1 MRHVLKLIPK
11 KHITIA
17 ASVSVI
23 VTAVVLMS
31 PSPRVE
37 ANRVAY
43 TLDLEEGSVA
53 KAGTVDLRVPGNT
66 PDNDP
71 TAEPAAQV
79 SEAPE
84 ASLAQDKTT
93 TATTTVAMV
102 DASLTGPGSEA
113 EVAAKPTQAKVV
125 PDKPD
130 PIPELDW
137 ATFKIRSGDTL
148 SSLFRKAGFND
159 GLMLSVIHG
168 DGEADKLQR
177 LYAGETI
184 RFATDEA
191 GELAAIELQRNL
203 LESLQIEK
211 NSDGFQG
218 EKVVREPDAR
228 PAFASGTIDGSLYV
242 AAREAGLSDRLA
254 MEMAGIF
261 GWNID
266 FVYDVRKGDR
276 FEVVYEELYLDGEK
290 FDTGAILSARFVN
303 QGEDVIALRY
313 TDSSGDT
320 DYYSPSGSSMR
331 KAFLRTPINA
341 RISSSFNLQRRH
353 PVLDVVRPHE
363 GTDYA
368 APPGT
373 PIKAAGD
380 GRVSFAG
387 WKGGYGRT
395 VILQHGDNITTLYA
409 HMSRLGRGIR
419 SGGRVKQ
426 GDTVGHVGSSG
437 MVTGPHLHYE
447 FRVNGSPRNSRT
459 VKLPDAKPVPKTEM
473 ARFQRFAEQ
482 EVAKFELFRRDDQQQ
497 LAFASDE

>member
-1 MRHVLKLIPK
+1 MFPK
-11 KHITIA
+11 THITIA
-17 ASVSVI
+17 ASVSLV
-23 VTAVVLMS
+23 VTAAVLMS
-31 PSPRVE
+31 PSSRVE

-43 TLDLEEGSVA
+43 ALDLKEGSVA
-53 KAGTVDLRVPGNT
+53 KTGFASPSVATSTPGTPARVLEAKARPESRIKKDDTNT
-66 PDNDP
+66 PAP
-71 TAEPAAQV
+71 TLAMIDASPKALPLKASATPEPAQT
-79 SEAPE
+79 PE
-84 ASLAQDKTT
+84 Q
-93 TATTTVAMV
+93 TA
-102 DASLTGPGSEA
+102 
-113 EVAAKPTQAKVV
+113 
-125 PDKPD
+125 
-130 PIPELDW
+130 PELDW
-137 ATFKIRSGDTL
+137 QIFNVRSGDTL

-168 DGEADKLQR
+168 EGEADELQR

-191 GELAAIELQRNL
+191 GELTAIELQRNL

-211 NSDGFQG
+211 NEGAFEG
-218 EKVVREPDAR
+218 ETVVREPDAR
-228 PAFASGTIDGSLYV
+228 PAFASGEIDGSLYT
-242 AAREAGLSDRLA
+242 AAREAGLSDGLA

-290 FDTGAILSARFVN
+290 FDTGEILSARFVN
-303 QGEDVIALRY
+303 RGEEVIALRY
-313 TDSSGDT
+313 TDSKGDT
-320 DYYSPSGSSMR
+320 DYYSPNGSSMR
-331 KAFLRTPINA
+331 KAFLRTPISA
-341 RISSSFNLQRRH
+341 RVSSSFNLQRRH

-395 VILQHGDNITTLYA
+395 VILQHGDNISTLYA
-409 HMSRLGRGIR
+409 HMNRLGRGIR
-419 SGGRVKQ
+419 NGSRVKQ
-426 GDTVGHVGSSG
+426 GDTIGHVGSSG

-473 ARFQRFAEQ
+473 ARFQKFAEQ
-482 EVAKFELFRRDDQQQ
+482 EVAKLALFRGDNQQQ
-497 LAFASDE
+497 LALASEE

>member
-1 MRHVLKLIPK
+1 MFPK
-11 KHITIA
+11 THITIA
-17 ASVSVI
+17 ASVSLV
-23 VTAVVLMS
+23 VTAAALMS
-31 PSPRVE
+31 PSSPVE
-37 ANRVAY
+37 ANRAAY
-43 TLDLEEGSVA
+43 ALDLNEGSVTKASFTKQPTA
-53 KAGTVDLRVPGNT
+53 KTAT
-66 PDNDP
+66 PNREETAASKPAPETSEKQTLAALDAALQTSDAP
-71 TAEPAAQV
+71 LTTQTAKDVAAEPA
-79 SEAPE
+79 E
-84 ASLAQDKTT
+84 
-93 TATTTVAMV
+93 
-102 DASLTGPGSEA
+102 
-113 EVAAKPTQAKVV
+113 QA
-125 PDKPD
+125 
-130 PIPELDW
+130 PELDW
-137 ATFKIRSGDTL
+137 QTFKIRSGDTL

-168 DGEADKLQR
+168 EGEADKLQN

-203 LESLQIEK
+203 LESLNIQKQEDSFK
-211 NSDGFQG
+211 G
-218 EKVVREPDAR
+218 ETVVREPEAQ
-228 PAFASGTIDGSLYV
+228 PAFASGVIDGSLYV

-290 FDTGAILSARFVN
+290 FDTGEILSARFVN
-303 QGEDVIALRY
+303 RGEEVIALRY
-313 TDSSGDT
+313 TDSNGDT
-320 DYYSPSGSSMR
+320 DYYSPNGSSMR

-341 RISSSFNLQRRH
+341 RVSSSFNLQRRH

-380 GRVSFAG
+380 GRVIFAG

-395 VILQHGDNITTLYA
+395 VVLQHGDNITTLYA

-419 SGGRVKQ
+419 NGTRVKQ

-447 FRVNGSPRNSRT
+447 FRLNGAPRNSRT
-459 VKLPDAKPVPKTEM
+459 VKLPDAKPIPSAEM
-473 ARFQRFAEQ
+473 ARFKKFTEQRLAQFD
-482 EVAKFELFRRDDQQQ
+482 VFRESYQQ
-497 LAFASDE
+497 LALAADD

>member
-1 MRHVLKLIPK
+1 MFPK
-11 KHITIA
+11 THITIA
-17 ASVSVI
+17 ASISVV
-23 VTAVVLMS
+23 VTAAVLMS
-31 PSPRVE
+31 PSSRVE

-43 TLDLEEGSVA
+43 TLDLKEGSVA
-53 KAGTVDLRVPGNT
+53 KAGMASEAGP
-66 PDNDP
+66 
-71 TAEPAAQV
+71 AEPPAMLARADNTETASNADESDQP
-79 SEAPE
+79 SPTLAMAE
-84 ASLAQDKTT
+84 ASLQTPS
-93 TATTTVAMV
+93 TAIGIG
-102 DASLTGPGSEA
+102 LPGAEA
-113 EVAAKPTQAKVV
+113 KEP
-125 PDKPD
+125 PE
-130 PIPELDW
+130 PELQW
-137 ATFKIRSGDTL
+137 QTFEIRSGDTL

-184 RFATDEA
+184 RFATDGA

-203 LESLQIEK
+203 LESLKIQK
-211 NSDGFQG
+211 ADDSFKG
-218 EKVVREPDAR
+218 ETVVREPEAR
-228 PAFASGTIDGSLYV
+228 PAFASGVIDGSLYV

-290 FDTGAILSARFVN
+290 FDTGEILSARFVN
-303 QGEDVIALRY
+303 RGEDVIALRY
-313 TDSSGDT
+313 TDSKGDT
-320 DYYSPSGSSMR
+320 DYYAPNGSSMR
-331 KAFLRTPINA
+331 KAFLRTPISA
-341 RISSSFNLQRRH
+341 RVSSSFNLQRRH

-419 SGGRVKQ
+419 NGSRVKQ
-426 GDTVGHVGSSG
+426 GDTIGHVGSSG

-473 ARFQRFAEQ
+473 ARFQKFAEQ
-482 EVAKFELFRRDDQQQ
+482 EVAKLDLFRGDDKQQ
-497 LAFASDE
+497 LALASDE

>member
-1 MRHVLKLIPK
+1 MLYVLKKFPRT
-11 KHITIA
+11 HITIA
-17 ASVSVI
+17 ASVSVL
-23 VTAVVLMS
+23 VTAAALMS
-31 PSPRVE
+31 PSSRVE
-37 ANRVAY
+37 ANRVSYA
-43 TLDLEEGSVA
+43 LDLNEGSLVKTGFASSDMTPQAPASLGEIIKPEATEQTDPSNAPATSPTGADTAPPELLSPEATADQSQTVA
-53 KAGTVDLRVPGNT
+53 V
-66 PDNDP
+66 
-71 TAEPAAQV
+71 Q
-79 SEAPE
+79 APE
-84 ASLAQDKTT
+84 
-93 TATTTVAMV
+93 
-102 DASLTGPGSEA
+102 
-113 EVAAKPTQAKVV
+113 
-125 PDKPD
+125 PD
-130 PIPELDW
+130 W
-137 ATFKIRSGDTL
+137 QTFDIRSGDTL
-148 SSLFRKAGFND
+148 SSLFGKAGFDD

-168 DGEADKLQR
+168 EGEATKLQR

-191 GELAAIELQRNL
+191 GELVAIELQRDR
-203 LESLQIEK
+203 LESLKIAR
-211 NSDGFQG
+211 SDDGFSG
-218 EKVVREPDAR
+218 ETVVREPDAR
-228 PAFASGTIDGSLYV
+228 PVFASGVIEGSLYV
-242 AAREAGLSDRLA
+242 AAREAGLSDRVA

-290 FDTGAILSARFVN
+290 FGTGEILSARFLN
-303 QGEDVIALRY
+303 RGEEVIALRY
-313 TDSSGDT
+313 TDSNGDT
-320 DYYSPSGSSMR
+320 DYYSPNGSSMR
-331 KAFLRTPINA
+331 KAFLRTPISA
-341 RISSSFNLQRRH
+341 RVSSSFNLQRRH

-380 GRVSFAG
+380 GRVIFAG

-419 SGGRVKQ
+419 NGSRVKQ
-426 GDTVGHVGSSG
+426 GDTVGHLGSSG

-459 VKLPDAKPVPKTEM
+459 VKLPDAKPVPKSEL

-482 EVAKFELFRRDDQQQ
+482 EVAKFELFRRDDHQQ
-497 LAFASDE
+497 LALASDE